1 MLRLKSVV
9 IAGFLI
15 TSGCSL
21 FYSSPS
27 SVVKQLMADAK
38 KGDVDG
44 MVSLWSSK
52 AIQEEG
58 AEKIRSNAQ
67 HFADFNKQVRDAGE
81 DPQVQ
86 NIRETIQGDRARVFF
101 LYRDEQHK
109 DSVGM
114 GFALLKENGK
124 WKLYR
129 SLDVGEE
136 NQPFESAFAPR
147 KTPATTSSPEPP
159 GPMEMVSPVPT
170 PPASNSSRNSE
181 DNSNSS
187 AAPTGGATI
196 SGGVLNSKATSL
208 PKPAYPAAARA
219 VKASGTV
226 VVQVMVD
233 ESGRVTSATA
243 VSGHPL
249 LHASAVAA
257 ARQAKFNPTIVG
269 GKYVKVT
276 GTLSFQ
282 FSPE

>member
-1 MLRLKSVV
+1 MNKFKCLVLT
-9 IAGFLI
+9 ALL
-15 TSGCSL
+15 TSSACSL
-21 FYSSPS
+21 FFSSPS
-27 SVVKQLMADAK
+27 SVVKQLMANAK
-38 KGDVDG
+38 KGDVDA
-44 MVSLWSSK
+44 MVSLWGSK

-101 LYRDEQHK
+101 LYRDEKHK
-109 DSVGM
+109 DSVAM

-129 SLDVGEE
+129 SIDISEE
-136 NQPFESAFAPR
+136 EKPFDSSFALGKSPNQTA
-147 KTPATTSSPEPP
+147 SPEPSATP
-159 GPMEMVSPVPT
+159 VEMISPPP
-170 PPASNSSRNSE
+170 PPAGSRKTETNT
-181 DNSNSS
+181 NSNSAVTS
-187 AAPTGGATI
+187 TNGPPI

-233 ESGRVTSATA
+233 ETGRVISATA

-249 LHASAVAA
+249 LQPSAVAA

-276 GTLSFQ
+276 GTITYEFTAQ
-282 FSPE
+282 